1 MKNRGVFIP
10 PLIILAVSLMILWL
24 SPSGSRSM
32 EAFFISPLRNG
43 LLFGNV
49 LNRASLLLLPGLAII
64 LAFGTGVFNLGGEGQ
79 IYLGGLSALVILT
92 LFPNMPVVPAWLLA
106 WSLAALIGG
115 ALALLS
121 AFLKELGN
129 VNELISTYLLS
140 LGISHL
146 VDGLITG
153 PLADKDSYL
162 MTTRPIA
169 EAYRLNSWH
178 PPSHLNGSLI
188 LTLLILLIIY
198 LFLYRRQEGF
208 YWRLSGMN
216 PSLAEYAGAQVT
228 LIRRRA
234 LFLSGALHGLTGAL
248 LICGSYFMAL
258 QGFSGGYG
266 WDGMAVA
273 LMAELHPLGLIPA
286 ALFFSFL
293 LTGAENAHL
302 QGYLGVNLEGF
313 LLALAFFLVSSRVIL
328 QKRRH
333 RAL

>member
-1 MKNRGVFIP
+1 MRNKSILIP
-10 PLIILAVSLMILWL
+10 PLIILAASLIILWL
-24 SPSGSRSM
+24 SPSGSKAM
-32 EAFFISPLRNG
+32 EAFFLSPLRNG
-43 LLFGNV
+43 LLLGNA
-49 LNRASLLLLPGLAII
+49 LNRASLLILPALAII

-79 IYLGGLSALVILT
+79 IYLGGLTALLFLL
-92 LFPNMPVVPAWLLA
+92 LFPHMPILPALFFSWTV
-106 WSLAALIGG
+106 AALCSGL
-115 ALALLS
+115 LALLS
-121 AFLKELGN
+121 AFLKEWGQ

-153 PLADKDSYL
+153 PMADKSSYL
-162 MTTRPIA
+162 MTTRSIS
-169 EAYRLNSWH
+169 EAYRLPSWH
-178 PPSHLNGSLI
+178 PPSHLNGSVMLVV
-188 LTLLILLIIY
+188 ILLLGFY

-208 YWRLSGMN
+208 YWRLTGMN
-216 PSLAEYAGAQVT
+216 PPLAEYTGASVLQ
-228 LIRRRA
+228 IRRRA

-248 LICGSYFMAL
+248 MICGTYFMAL

-286 ALFFSFL
+286 ALFFSLL

-313 LLALAFFLVSSRVIL
+313 LLALAFFLLTSRVLL